1 MVLGPENSEY
11 QREMKIKPG
20 KPLPAK
26 LLARNCE
33 PAKLKFDSTEALSS
47 FNEIP
52 GQNRAA
58 EAIHFA
64 TGMDVDG
71 HNVFVLGP
79 PGVGRHT
86 FVRTFLKEKAVARK
100 VPNDW
105 CYVNNFEDPRRPRAL
120 ELPPGISKQLRVDVE
135 HVVEDAQTAIPAAFE
150 SEDFQTQHD
159 AIQGEYKEQQ
169 EKAFAD
175 VEREANSRNIGV
187 VPTPTGIVFVPLR
200 DGETIA
206 PGEFDKLPRQEQE
219 KVKKDIEELTASLQH
234 VMRTAPKLGREIRQ
248 KIHQLEREVASLAVA
263 GLIDDLIEKYQ
274 DLPDVVS
281 HLQRMQE
288 DIVENVSLFLPQ
300 SQGQGVLAQL
310 GGSSA
315 SRELA
320 VIRRYAIN
328 VLVDR
333 SDCEGAP
340 VVFEDQPSFTELIG
354 KIEHEAE
361 FGTLVT
367 NLSLIQAGALHR
379 ANGGYLVMDVDKVF
393 SYPASWEGLKRAMKS
408 GEIRVRSLGD
418 EFGLVSTVSLEP
430 EPIPLDLKVILIGER
445 KYYYLLARLDPEF
458 SDLFKVAADF
468 EDDIKRSDE
477 NIDLMTRL
485 LATTVRKD
493 NLKHL
498 SREGVARIID
508 ESSRQ
513 TADVERMSA
522 DIRQTTDL
530 LREAH
535 YWASQDNKELID
547 ADDVERA
554 VESRIRRTSRL
565 RERMLEETVRETL
578 VIETDG
584 TSIGQV
590 NGLAVLQLGD
600 YSFGRPQR
608 ITATV
613 TLGSG
618 QLIDIEREV
627 KLGGP
632 LHSKGVLILSGFL
645 RSYYVTDRPLCLS
658 ASLVFE
664 QSYGDVDGDSASAA
678 EFCALSSAL
687 AETPVRQ
694 SLAIT
699 GSIDQ
704 HGRVQAI
711 GGVNQ
716 KIEGFYEI
724 CKARGLSGDQGVLI
738 PVANV
743 KHLMLRREVVAAV
756 QAGEFNVYAVDH
768 VDQCLQLL
776 TGLPA
781 GKRNKSGD
789 FTKGSVNQK
798 IRERLLDFAH
808 KRQTFSGAG
817 PTRDQ

>member
-1 MVLGPENSEY
+1 
-11 QREMKIKPG
+11 
-20 KPLPAK
+20 
-26 LLARNCE
+26 
-33 PAKLKFDSTEALSS
+33 
-47 FNEIP
+47 
-52 GQNRAA
+52 
-58 EAIHFA
+58 
-64 TGMDVDG
+64 
-71 HNVFVLGP
+71 
-79 PGVGRHT
+79 
-86 FVRTFLKEKAVARK
+86 
-100 VPNDW
+100 
-105 CYVNNFEDPRRPRAL
+105 
-120 ELPPGISKQLRVDVE
+120 
-135 HVVEDAQTAIPAAFE
+135 
-150 SEDFQTQHD
+150 
-159 AIQGEYKEQQ
+159 
-169 EKAFAD
+169 
-175 VEREANSRNIGV
+175 
-187 VPTPTGIVFVPLR
+187 
-200 DGETIA
+200 
-206 PGEFDKLPRQEQE
+206 
-219 KVKKDIEELTASLQH
+219 
-234 VMRTAPKLGREIRQ
+234 
-248 KIHQLEREVASLAVA
+248 
-263 GLIDDLIEKYQ
+263 LIEKYQ

-320 VIRRYAIN
+320 VTRRYAIN

-687 AETPVRQ
+687 AEIPVRQ

-738 PVANV
+738 PVANA

-756 QAGEFNVYAVDH
+756 RAGEFNVYAVDH

-808 KRQTFSGAG
+808 KRKTFSGAG

>member
-1 MVLGPENSEY
+1 
-11 QREMKIKPG
+11 MKIRPG
-20 KPLPAK
+20 KPLSPK
-26 LLARNCE
+26 LLVRSCE
-33 PAKLKFDSTEALSS
+33 SAKLKFDSTEALPPFSY
-47 FNEIP
+47 IP

-64 TGMDVDG
+64 AEMDVDG
-71 HNVFVLGP
+71 YNVFVLGP

-86 FVRTFLKEKAVARK
+86 FVQTFLKEKAAARNI
-100 VPNDW
+100 PNDW

-120 ELPPGISKQLRVDVE
+120 ELPPGISKKLRVDVE
-135 HVVEDAQTAIPAAFE
+135 HVVQDAQTAIPAAFE
-150 SEDFQTQHD
+150 SEDFQNQHD
-159 AIQGEYKEQQ
+159 AIQGEYKERQ
-169 EKAFAD
+169 EQAFAD
-175 VEREANSRNIGV
+175 VETDAKSHNIGV
-187 VPTPTGIVFVPLR
+187 VPTPTGVVFVPIR
-200 DGETIA
+200 GGETIA
-206 PGEFDKLPRQEQE
+206 PGEFEKLSKKEQE
-219 KVKKDIEELTASLQH
+219 KIKQDIEELTASLQH
-234 VMRTAPKLGREIRQ
+234 VMRGAPKLGREVRQ
-248 KIHQLEREVASLAVA
+248 KIHELEREVASLAVA
-263 GLIDDLIEKYQ
+263 GLIDELTQEYQ
-274 DLPDVVS
+274 DLPDVVD

-288 DIVENVSLFLPQ
+288 DIVEHVSLFLPQ
-300 SQGQGVLAQL
+300 SQGQGLMAQL
-310 GGSSA
+310 GGSPA

-320 VIRRYAIN
+320 VTRRYAVN

-333 SDCEGAP
+333 SECEGAP
-340 VVFEDQPSFTELIG
+340 VVFEDQPSFTRLIG

-379 ANGGYLVMDVDKVF
+379 ANGGYLVIDVDKLL

-430 EPIPLDLKVILIGER
+430 QPIPLDLKVILIGER
-445 KYYYLLARLDPEF
+445 KYYYLMARLDSEF
-458 SDLFKVAADF
+458 PDLFKVAADF

-477 NIDLMTRL
+477 NIDLLTRL
-485 LATTVRKD
+485 LVTTVQKD

-498 SREGVARIID
+498 SRDGVARIID

-513 TADVERMSA
+513 AADVERMSA

-535 YWASQDNKELID
+535 FWASQDNKELID

-554 VESRIRRTSRL
+554 VESRTRRTSRL
-565 RERMLEETVRETL
+565 RERLLEETVRETL

-584 TSIGQV
+584 ARVGQV

-600 YSFGRPQR
+600 YSFGRAQR

-613 TLGSG
+613 TLGTG
-618 QLIDIEREV
+618 RLIDIEREV

-645 RSYYVTDRPLCLS
+645 SSYYVTDRPLSLS

-664 QSYGDVDGDSASAA
+664 QSYGGVDGDSASAA

-687 AETPVRQ
+687 AEIPIKQ

-716 KIEGFYEI
+716 KIEGFFEI

-743 KHLMLRREVVAAV
+743 KHLMLRPEVVAAV
-756 QAGEFNVYAVDH
+756 RDGEFNVYAVDH
-768 VDQCLQLL
+768 VDQCLALL
-776 TGLPA
+776 TGMPA
-781 GKRNKSGD
+781 GKRNKSGE

-798 IRERLLDFAH
+798 IRTKLLDFAA
-808 KRQTFSGAG
+808 KRQSFGGARSGS
-817 PTRDQ
+817 DK